1 LVAVPQA
8 AAALTIAPAAGI
20 VEGTSGRRARV
31 EAFRSRA
38 EIDSTLLIA
47 GCDPAVAV
55 MADWLTRHHAPVSVC
70 AISCSSRAAM
80 TAVSRGE
87 VHVAGVHLRDPKSG
101 DYNLEAV
108 RRALGRRRVMLVNF
122 VLWELGLA
130 VAAGNPRGIR
140 GFEDLAR
147 SGVRLVNRELGSGAR
162 FALDEAFAA
171 LRIDARRITGYDR
184 ELPGHLEVAGAVAA
198 READAGVTIRVA
210 ADAYGVGFIALRE
223 ERYDLVIPE
232 READHAAV
240 RAMLDAL
247 NSRRFARELSELC
260 SYDTNQT
267 GRVLARLS

>member
-1 LVAVPQA
+1 
-8 AAALTIAPAAGI
+8 
-20 VEGTSGRRARV
+20 
-31 EAFRSRA
+31 
-38 EIDSTLLIA
+38 
-47 GCDPAVAV
+47 